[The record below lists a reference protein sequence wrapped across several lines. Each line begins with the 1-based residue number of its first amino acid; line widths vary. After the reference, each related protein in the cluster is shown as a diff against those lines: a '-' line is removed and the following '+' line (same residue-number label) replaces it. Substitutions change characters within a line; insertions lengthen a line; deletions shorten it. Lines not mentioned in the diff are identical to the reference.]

1 MRTRRTT
8 RRTAHTAA
16 LFLTGVLLGAL
27 GSVALTDRDEG
38 LERTATVYS
47 TTSPETWS
55 YSGAGMQYDENAHK
69 LSYSDTTGAKHT
81 VYTLGYIVEVTER
94 G

>member
-1 MRTRRTT
+1 MKSRRTNH
-8 RRTAHTAA
+8 RAAQSAA
-16 LFLTGVLLGAL
+16 LILTGAILGTL
-27 GSVALTDRDEG
+27 GTVTIADREISS
-38 LERTATVYS
+38 ERTATVYS
-47 TTSPETWS
+47 TTGAESWH